1 MASSSLRC
9 IYWYC
14 LLYKEVLKTT
24 LLFQTSYF
32 TVKYPFRQRSAAFL
46 KISRKRKITNLT
58 RIFWKEEAAIAVQL
72 MKQLIA
78 PRSVSLEVKCLTF
91 QTRYSLPHTEFLRIG
106 NKCYGQI
113 NKMLHTQRQRTG
125 DIYCIEALKCGVYC
139 KKHNKVHKTVRYF
152 LPTLLLP

>member
-1 MASSSLRC
+1 MASNSLRC

-32 TVKYPFRQRSAAFL
+32 TVKYPFWSAAFL

-72 MKQLIA
+72 MKQLIV

-91 QTRYSLPHTEFLRIG
+91 QTRYSLPQTELLRIG

-113 NKMLHTQRQRTG
+113 NKMLHPQRQRTG
-125 DIYCIEALKCGVYC
+125 DMYCIEALKCGVYC
-139 KKHNKVHKTVRYF
+139 KKHKKVHKTVRYC